1 MSWELDLQALERA
14 IAVVNAEYD
23 AFLYGSA
30 ARPPIDSRKNVD
42 RLIRILGRGDPDNAA
57 DRYRFSTIQERW
69 NTLIERW
76 ERLQGE
82 KEAGKRPGLY
92 GRFNPQHVQSGDRGA
107 APPAAPRAVAPNAA
121 APAPN
126 AGAPASVEPK
136 TSPSSDARRE
146 LFEKYLAAR
155 KVRGESSAGLNFER
169 FANSLA
175 RETERVRER
184 FGGADV
190 EFDVAERDGKVKL
203 VARRKTE

>member
-92 GRFNPQHVQSGDRGA
+92 GRFNPQHVQSGDRRS
-107 APPAAPRAVAPNAA
+107 APPAAPRAEVPNT
-121 APAPN
+121 
-126 AGAPASVEPK
+126 GAPASVEPK
-136 TSPSSDARRE
+136 TSPSSDSRRE

-155 KVRGESSAGLNFER
+155 KVRGESSTGLNFER
-169 FANSLA
+169 FADSLA

>member
-1 MSWELDLQALERA
+1 MSWELDLHALERA

-30 ARPPIDSRKNVD
+30 SKPPVESRKNVD
-42 RLIRILGRGDPDNAA
+42 RLIRILGRNDPETAA
-57 DRYRFSTIQERW
+57 ERYRFSTIQGRW

-92 GRFNPQHVQSGDRGA
+92 GRFGPQGQEKS
-107 APPAAPRAVAPNAA
+107 PPPPEARAA
-121 APAPN
+121 AAPN
-126 AGAPASVEPK
+126 AGGSGSVDPK
-136 TSPSSDARRE
+136 TAASLDSRRE

-155 KVRGESSAGLNFER
+155 KSQGQPADGLNFDK
-169 FANSLA
+169 FADSLA

-190 EFDVAERDGKVKL
+190 EFDVAERDGKIKL
-203 VARRKTE
+203 VARRKK